1 MSHVELSKPKFVE
14 LSGSVAELES
24 RFKQYQ
30 DLKAKLLTE
39 SDKVKIGGT
48 EYIKKSGR
56 TKFEVAFNLSTRI
69 LEERKEVNPTDP
81 SKYAYHFTVE
91 CKADNGRVIQ
101 EIGTCDN
108 TEKPGAA
115 EHVIRSMAK
124 TRGTSRAVF
133 EMIGAGDMAAEEAE
147 LIPQKKSDEP
157 TPTEFCICAS
167 GPKTQ
172 LNGKCKT
179 CDKFSKTWWEQSH

>member
-1 MSHVELSKPKFVE
+1 MAMELKKPGFVE
-14 LSGSVAELES
+14 LSGTLQDLEK

-30 DLKAKLLTE
+30 DLKAKLLT
-39 SDKVKIGGT
+39 SDDIVKINGK

-69 LEERKEVNPTDP
+69 LEERKEVNPQDP
-81 SKYAYHFTVE
+81 TKFAYHYTVE

-101 EIGTCDN
+101 EVGSCDN
-108 TEKPGAA
+108 TEKPNVA

-124 TRGTSRAVF
+124 TRATSRAVF

-147 LIPQKKSDEP
+147 LIPKTDKQETS
-157 TPTEFCICAS
+157 FCTCQE
-167 GPKTQ
+167 GPSTQ
-172 LNGKCKT
+172 LNGKCKK
-179 CDKFSKTWWEQSH
+179 CDKYSKVWWEQSH